1 MNTPLSQLIKLKKHQ
16 NKINTKMCALITE
29 TLSHAKEPKSLGA
42 LEFTEKGILF
52 AGDNTAGAVFAFD
65 FTAENESTEDF
76 EINIYGIDDQVASI
90 LGTTKNNVEILDV
103 AVHPKSREVY
113 LSVARGHGLD
123 ALPAL
128 LKVGANNQ
136 IKSLD
141 LSNVGFTSQTLNSVP
156 DRNKNLALRGTG
168 GAPPTKKEIE
178 KSKVSLRTLTIVDME
193 YHNGELFVAG
203 ISNEDFNS
211 VLRRLPY
218 PFNGKESI
226 SNIEMF
232 HIAHDRYETRAPIR
246 AMVVKNIDGIDQLVA
261 AYTCSPLVLIPVSE
275 LTDGAKVKAKTIGD
289 MGNGQ
294 PIDMVSY
301 NMMGQE
307 MLFVTNNS
315 RSPMAIPVQGLNGA
329 KVVTEADFER
339 GPKLDLGPIVPYGP
353 VGQPVMFTGASLRID
368 LLNEKQFISLNR
380 DIETGSLDLETLS
393 SIMPIKMHNVVGD
406 WDIPSSN

>member
-1 MNTPLSQLIKLKKHQ
+1 MKSIKTILIMSA
-16 NKINTKMCALITE
+16 IITG
-29 TLSHAKEPKSLGA
+29 TLTSNAQQPKSLGA
-42 LEFTEKGILF
+42 LEFNEEGMLF
-52 AGDNTAGAVFAFD
+52 AGDNTAGAIFAFD
-65 FTAENESTEDF
+65 FTAESVAAEAF

-90 LGTTKNNVEILDV
+90 LGTTNGNVRILDI

-113 LSVARGHGLD
+113 LSVSRGHGLD

-128 LKVGANNQ
+128 LTVDASNQ
-136 IKSLD
+136 IVNWD
-141 LSNVGFTSQTLNSVP
+141 LSKVEYTSQTLNRVP
-156 DRNKNLALRGTG
+156 DNNKNLALRGSG

-246 AMVVKNIDGIDQLVA
+246 SMVVKNIDGIDQLVA
-261 AYTCSPLVLIPVSE
+261 AYTCSPLVLIPLSD
-275 LTDGAKVKAKTIGD
+275 LKDGAKVKAKTIGD

-301 NMMGQE
+301 NLMGQE

-315 RSPMAIPVQGLNGA
+315 RSPMVIPVQGLNGA
-329 KVVTEADFER
+329 KVVTEEDFER
-339 GPKLDLGPIVPYGP
+339 GPKLDLGPIIPYGP
-353 VGQPVMFTGASLRID
+353 MGQPVMFTGASLRID
-368 LLNEKQFISLNR
+368 LLNEKQFVSLNR
-380 DIETGSLDLETLS
+380 DIETGTLDLETIS
-393 SIMPIKMHNVVGD
+393 SMMPIKMHNVVGD